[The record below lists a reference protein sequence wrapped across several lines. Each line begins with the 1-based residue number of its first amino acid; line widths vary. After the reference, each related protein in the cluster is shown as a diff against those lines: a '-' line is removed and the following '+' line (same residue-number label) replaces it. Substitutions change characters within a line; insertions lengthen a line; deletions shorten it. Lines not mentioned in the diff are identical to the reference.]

1 MFGMVDTTRT
11 PALGFM
17 QIVPNRQRVT
27 LLPIIR
33 AHTLPGTIIHS
44 DDYATYRTA
53 VGQLPNVAAHHIV
66 NHSLHFVDP
75 VTGIHTQHVE
85 SYWNRVKL
93 KFKRMRGVDADQ
105 LPSYIDEFMW
115 HERYGNDGF
124 TNIMRDI
131 AIQYPV

>member
-1 MFGMVDTTRT
+1 MVGTTRT

-27 LLPIIR
+27 LLPIIQ

-53 VGQLPNVAAHHIV
+53 VGQLPNVTAHHIV

-75 VTGIHTQHVE
+75 VTGIHTHVE

-105 LPSYIDEFMW
+105 LPSYIDELCGM
-115 HERYGNDGF
+115 ND
-124 TNIMRDI
+124 TATMASPIS
-131 AIQYPV
+131 

>member
-1 MFGMVDTTRT
+1 MVDTTKT

-17 QIVPNRQRVT
+17 QIIPNRQRVT

-53 VGQLPNVAAHHIV
+53 VSQLPNVAAHHIV
-66 NHSLHFVDP
+66 NHSLNFIDP

-105 LPSYIDEFMW
+105 LPSYIDELMW
-115 HERYGNDGF
+115 HERYGNHGF
-124 TNIMRDI
+124 SNIMRGI
-131 AIQYPV
+131 AIQYPS